1 MIMATK
7 RIGAAIVALIAAI
20 CAQGAVKVGD
30 LLIEGLRNP
39 LNVEREQ
46 PRFSW
51 VITSDKRDVMQ
62 KSCHILVASS
72 PENLASGK
80 GDVWDSGEMATGESV
95 WVPYGGRKLRPGE
108 RCYWKVKVSTNNGA
122 SQWSEPAEWGQGLGG
137 EVNWRGRWIGYD
149 AAFPWDVEDSHSRL
163 SSRYLRTEFD
173 AGTKPVRRATLHIS
187 GLGMYDLFING
198 DTIGDQVLAPAVS
211 DYRRTVIYNTHDVT
225 DRIKAGANAI
235 GVTLGNGRYYTM
247 HQNYKK
253 YKIPNF
259 GYPKL
264 RLNLLIEY
272 ADGTTQR
279 VNSDEKWR
287 LTADGPIR
295 SNNEYDGEWCDARK
309 SLGAWTLPG
318 YDDSEW
324 RRADRAEIPF
334 GTLRANTAPN
344 MKVMRRLA
352 PKSIRPAADGKYL
365 VDFGENCAGWVK
377 FRVPSLSSG
386 DTVRVRYSE
395 LLTSDSLNLDV
406 ENLRHALSTDTYIAS
421 GEDAGSWWSPRFS
434 YHGFRFVEVSGM
446 PRLDTG
452 DIVAEVIYDEMDDA
466 GYFECSN
473 RVLNQVLANARRGIA
488 SNYKSVPVD
497 CPQRDERQPWTGDHN
512 MGAWGENFLFD
523 NGRFYAKWTD
533 DIREAQREDGCI
545 PDICPAFY
553 NYYTSDMTW
562 SSTFPVVCDMLY
574 RQTGDVEPIKRN
586 YAAIKKWMRHIRDNY
601 TTKEGLI
608 RADKYGDWCVPPE
621 SPELIHSAD
630 PARKTDQTL
639 IASAYYYK
647 MSHLLAEFARII
659 GADDDA
665 RGWLED
671 AAAVQEAFNKRFLTV
686 KRGTSFAA
694 EPHTL
699 YPDSVFYDNNTMT
712 ANILPLA
719 FDMVPDSCR
728 EEVEKNLINT
738 ILTTNG
744 GHVSCGVIGV
754 NWLMR
759 ELSRM
764 GRGDVAYLLASAT
777 SYPSYGYMIEKGATT
792 IWELWNGD
800 TASRKMNSCNHVM
813 MLGDLIAWYYRDLA
827 GMNPVES
834 GYRKIMLRPD
844 FSIQELNHVAASY
857 RTPYG
862 ELASDWTKTPMHL
875 DWNITVPCNTV
886 AEVWLPAGKVKADGG
901 RFLRHENGGDVWE
914 VGSGSYRFSV
924 DMDPSVGEE
933 RRGIVTDEF
942 LYDEAAFPQCHA
954 STIVELANGDLVASY
969 FGGTYERHPD
979 VCIYVSRKP
988 KGSSK
993 WSEPILAAD
1002 GVFDLNDPQCAIA
1015 GLSGIDS
1022 TTTAASA
1029 GPVAPTFK
1037 GDVAGARRKACWNP
1051 VLFRYPDSDEL
1062 LLFYKIGSNVADW
1075 TGWLVRSTDG
1085 GITWSAREAL
1095 PEGFLGPIKNKPYY
1109 ADGKLICPSSRE
1121 GKGGWRVRFEITDDR
1136 GKTWRIAKPDS
1147 VAMSVE
1153 TKYRQSM
1160 KAALYS
1166 DSLPM
1171 AAEGRKAGPI
1181 RAIQPSIIRH
1191 RDGRLEAL
1199 CRTCNAR
1206 IASVSSYDNGE
1217 TWGTVTLTD
1226 LPNNNSG
1233 TDAVT
1238 LADGR
1243 QALIYNHFATV
1254 PGTPK
1259 GPRTPLC
1266 VAISNDGEKWECVAT
1281 LEDSPISQY
1290 SYPAVIQTSDGK
1302 LHFVYTWRRQRVK
1315 HVVVDPEKL

>member
-1 MIMATK
+1 MMRSVFLCAMLF
-7 RIGAAIVALIAAI
+7 AAF
-20 CAQGAVKVGD
+20 AVIHGEVVVGN
-30 LLIEGLRNP
+30 LLTEGLRNP
-39 LNVEREQ
+39 LNIERES

-51 VITSDKRDVMQ
+51 ILTGDERDVIQ

-72 PENLASGK
+72 PENLAYGK
-80 GDVWDSGEMATGESV
+80 GDVWDSGEMTTGESV

-108 RCYWKVKVSTNNGA
+108 RCYWKVRVSTNKGDTD
-122 SQWSEPAEWGQGLGG
+122 WSAPAEWGQGLCG

-173 AGTKPVRRATLHIS
+173 AAKKPVRRATLHIC
-187 GLGMYDLFING
+187 GLGMYDVFING

-225 DRIKAGANAI
+225 DNIRQGANAI

-272 ADGTTQR
+272 ADGTTLR

-295 SNNEYDGEWCDARK
+295 SNNEYDGEFYDARK
-309 SLGAWTLPG
+309 SLGAWTMPG
-318 YDDSEW
+318 YDDSSW
-324 RRADRAEIPF
+324 RYADRAEIPY

-344 MKVMRRLA
+344 MKVMKRLS
-352 PKSIRPAADGKYL
+352 PQSILKNADGYI
-365 VDFGENCAGWVK
+365 VDFGENTSGWVK
-377 FRVPSLSSG
+377 FRIPKLNDG
-386 DTVRVRYSE
+386 DTIKVRYSE
-395 LLTSDSLNLDV
+395 LLMPDSLALDV
-406 ENLRHALSTDTYIAS
+406 ENLRHALSTDTYIS
-421 GEDAGSWWSPRFS
+421 SSEDAGVWWSPRFS
-434 YHGFRFVEVSGM
+434 YHGFRYVEVSGIKS
-446 PRLDTG
+446 LAKE
-452 DIVAEVIYDEMDDA
+452 DIVAEIIYDEMDNA
-466 GYFECSN
+466 GDFESSDP
-473 RVLNQVLANARRGIA
+473 VLDKILENARRGIA

-562 SSTFPVVCDMLY
+562 SSTYPVVCDMLY
-574 RQTGDVEPIKRN
+574 QQTGDMHPIDRN
-586 YAAIKKWMRHIRDNY
+586 YQAIKKWMRHIRDNY
-601 TTKEGLI
+601 TTREGLI
-608 RADKYGDWCVPPE
+608 RADKYGDWCMPPE

-630 PARKTDQTL
+630 AARKTDQTL

-647 MSHLLAEFARII
+647 MSHMLAYFAGLL
-659 GADDDA
+659 GLDDEA
-665 RGWLED
+665 VMWYED
-671 AAAVQEAFNKRFLTV
+671 ADKVKNAFNKKFLIV
-686 KRGTSFAA
+686 KRGTSYSS
-694 EPHTL
+694 EPHAS

-719 FDMVPDSCR
+719 FDIVPDSCR
-728 EEVEKNLINT
+728 EEVGKNLINT
-738 ILTTNG
+738 ILNKNG

-759 ELSRM
+759 ELTRM
-764 GRGDVAYLLASAT
+764 GRGDVAYLLASNT
-777 SYPSYGYMIEKGATT
+777 TYPSYGYMIEKGATT

-813 MLGDLIAWYYRDLA
+813 MLGDLLAWYYRDLA
-827 GMNPVES
+827 GFNPAEP
-834 GYRKIMLRPD
+834 GYRRILLRPD
-844 FSIQELNHVAASY
+844 FSIPDLSHVSASY
-857 RTPYG
+857 KTPYG
-862 ELASDWTKTPMHL
+862 MLASDWTKTPMRL
-875 DWNITVPCNTV
+875 DWKVTVPCNTV

-901 RFLRHENGGDVWE
+901 KLLRRESGQEIWE
-914 VGSGSYRFSV
+914 VGSGDYLFRV
-924 DMDPSVGEE
+924 DIDPSSGVQ
-933 RRGIVTDEF
+933 RKGIVTDEF
-942 LYDEAAFPQCHA
+942 LYEKAAFPECHA
-954 STIVELANGDLVASY
+954 STVVELANGDLVASY
-969 FGGTYERHPD
+969 FGGTKERNPD

-988 KGSSK
+988 KGCDS
-993 WSEPILAAD
+993 WTEPYLAAD
-1002 GVFDLNDPQCAIA
+1002 GVFDLNDPLCAVA

-1022 TTTAASA
+1022 AATVASA
-1029 GPVAPTFK
+1029 GPVAVTFD
-1037 GDVAGARRKACWNP
+1037 GDLANSRRKACWNP

-1075 TGWLVRSTDG
+1075 TGWLVRSSDG
-1085 GITWSAREAL
+1085 GCTWSRREPL
-1095 PEGFLGPIKNKPYY
+1095 PEEFLGPIKNKPYY
-1109 ADGKLICPSSRE
+1109 VDGKLICPSSRE
-1121 GKGGWRVRFEITDDR
+1121 GKGGWRVVFEITEDR

-1147 VAMSVE
+1147 VALSVE

-1160 KAALYS
+1160 PEACYS

-1206 IASVSSYDNGE
+1206 IATVSSLDSGE
-1217 TWGTVTLTD
+1217 SWGEVTLTE

-1238 LADGR
+1238 LSDGT

-1266 VAISNDGEKWECVAT
+1266 LALSKDGNTWSRVVT

-1302 LHFVYTWRRQRVK
+1302 LHFVYTWRRQRIK
-1315 HVVVDPEKL
+1315 HVVINPELLD